1 MNWVHAITRIATV
14 PVSRKMVAGL
24 FIMALY
30 TILVDKID
38 SSEIKT
44 LAQASITVFGT
55 TVLGVLLVFRTNTA
69 NERWWEGRKLWGQ
82 LVNDSRNLAVKVNAF
97 MENHHTYR
105 QEVHRILVAFA
116 FALKDQLRNGVQIS
130 QIPGFETSSATP
142 EHVPLYLSE
151 LLCDLLKKAK
161 NEGLIDGYEHLQ
173 LDVHS
178 RALMDICGG
187 CERIRNS
194 PIPLSY
200 RALIRQALLFGLIA
214 LPWELTPDFHI
225 WTIPVVLLASY
236 FFIGLELIAED
247 IEEPFGIGD
256 DNLPLESYCKTI
268 EHSVAQVLHLPAT
281 M

>member
-1 MNWVHAITRIATV
+1 
-14 PVSRKMVAGL
+14 MVAGL